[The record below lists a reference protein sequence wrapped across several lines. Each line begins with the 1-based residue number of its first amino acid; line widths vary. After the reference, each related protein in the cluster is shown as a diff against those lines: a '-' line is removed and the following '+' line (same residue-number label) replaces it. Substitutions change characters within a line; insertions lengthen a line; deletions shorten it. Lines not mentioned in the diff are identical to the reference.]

1 MPKQDDSH
9 VRPPASVWA
18 APQVRTFMKAGW
30 PQFLKPTRLPDGR
43 AWTAVFESYDQRND
57 EAYYYV
63 TLTEEGRDPAGFF
76 VRVMAPPEGEGS
88 KGAALRGLLREEIHR
103 AAEAGR
109 ANTDY
114 SGSLVGSQAAEW
126 LKARRRQ
133 SREPELIPAPG
144 DAQAEPAGRFFLSAN
159 GRLSFEM
166 ESRPAESIFPL
177 LSFLEERFGLK
188 TGFPIFGL
196 DAVYTEGSAGAV
208 KIVVGYDNWSGC
220 FIQSFDE
227 AGDRLVRTMG
237 EAVNSGEDRRE
248 SPPVKPVMV
257 KTPAPSRAAAPPE
270 IVGFKTFPAGAS
282 LPTEAEFDEALAALS
297 AAAASADSSN
307 TCRKA
312 SEEAGFEETEF
323 EAAARRLIQNRIR
336 PALRRHPEWISSRRL
351 ELLLNA
357 IVDLQPA
364 VQAYRAR
371 LLSACGDYD
380 NEFSPLA
387 ADVAGLT
394 AEVATAYAA
403 EPSGKILLSSLP
415 PGLLDA
421 SVRLYMVGVDGR
433 LDTDSRS
440 FRQRLAARD

>member
-1 MPKQDDSH
+1 M
-9 VRPPASVWA
+9 RN
-18 APQVRTFMKAGW
+18 RW
-30 PQFLKPTRLPDGR
+30 PQFLMPTRLPDGR

-57 EAYYYV
+57 DVYYYV
-63 TLTEEGRDPAGFF
+63 TLTEEGRDAAGFH
-76 VRVMAPPEGEGS
+76 VRVCVPPEGEGS
-88 KGAALRGLLREEIHR
+88 SGPALRGLLRGEIHR
-103 AAEAGR
+103 VAESGR
-109 ANTDY
+109 ANTEY
-114 SGSLVGSQAAEW
+114 QGSLAGRQATEW
-126 LKARRRQ
+126 MNARRRQ
-133 SREPELIPAPG
+133 NRTPEPETAPPAA
-144 DAQAEPAGRFFLSAN
+144 DAPAGLFYTSAN

-166 ESRPAESIFPL
+166 ESRPSESIFPL

-188 TGFPIFGL
+188 TGFPVFGL
-196 DAVYTEGSAGAV
+196 DAVYTEGSAGGIKV
-208 KIVVGYDNWSGC
+208 VVGYDNWSGC

-237 EAVNSGEDRRE
+237 EAVNAGEDRRE
-248 SPPVKPVMV
+248 PPPVKPVTA
-257 KTPAPSRAAAPPE
+257 KTPTPALPDVSSGIVEIKTVAASDAPR
-270 IVGFKTFPAGAS
+270 
-282 LPTEAEFDEALAALS
+282 TEADFDESLAALS

-323 EAAARRLIQNRIR
+323 ETATRRLIQNRIR

-394 AEVATAYAA
+394 AEVRTAFAA
-403 EPSGKILLSSLP
+403 EPLGKILLSSLP

-421 SVRLYMVGVDGR
+421 SVRFYTVGEDGR
-433 LDTDSRS
+433 LDADSRS
-440 FRQRLAARD
+440 LRQWLAARD